1 MAVTEESKLAK
12 KVEEKTSEIKF
23 TDDELKSL
31 SDLQQRY
38 TNGQTAFGQLQVRR
52 LLINQELESLD
63 EAELRLETEYSQTQK
78 DEQKLV
84 AELNEKYGAG
94 NLDPA
99 TGVFTPTPQ
108 QQNKKTSQNNRL
120 GFLCSI
126 YI

>member
-31 SDLQQRY
+31 SDLQHSY
-38 TNGQTAFGQLQVRR
+38 TNGQTAFGQLKVRR

-108 QQNKKTSQNNRL
+108 Q
-120 GFLCSI
+120 
-126 YI
+126 

>member
-12 KVEEKTSEIKF
+12 KVEEKISETKF
-23 TDDELKSL
+23 TEEELKSL
-31 SDLQQRY
+31 SELQQRY
-38 TNGQTAFGQLQVRR
+38 TNGQAGFGQLKVRK
-52 LLINQELESLD
+52 LLLEQELKALE
-63 EAELRLETEYSQTQK
+63 EAELRLETEYTQTQQ

-108 QQNKKTSQNNRL
+108 Q
-120 GFLCSI
+120 
-126 YI
+126 

>member
-12 KVEEKTSEIKF
+12 KVEEKISETKF
-23 TDDELKSL
+23 TEEELKSL
-31 SDLQQRY
+31 SELQQRY
-38 TNGQTAFGQLQVRR
+38 TNGQAGFGQLKVRK
-52 LLINQELESLD
+52 LLLEQELKALE

-108 QQNKKTSQNNRL
+108 Q
-120 GFLCSI
+120 
-126 YI
+126 